1 MIRQPHKSIH
11 GFTLLELL
19 ISIVIFGLVAAM
31 AYSGLNNVLLAR
43 SLTEARTQDL
53 YKLQMALT
61 LMERDIEQIV
71 DRPVRDEFGS
81 EVPLP
86 AFVANEYGE
95 DYLLQFTRTGWLNPL
110 NLPRSHLQRIAYS
123 LKDEKLIRSLW
134 YVLDRA
140 QDSERYDIE
149 LLDGVKSLEIRYLD
163 DKKEWQRSWPPQ
175 SSSSFAQ
182 PQSQAQNQSPAVVA
196 PPRGIVI
203 EIDTKSFGKLE
214 RWFHLPG

>member
-1 MIRQPHKSIH
+1 MSRRLPKSVS

-19 ISIVIFGLVAAM
+19 ISMVIFGLIAAM
-31 AYSGLNNVLLAR
+31 AYSALNNMMIAR
-43 SLTEARTQDL
+43 SQTEARTQQL

-81 EVPLP
+81 DTPLP

-95 DYLLQFTRTGWLNPL
+95 DYLLQFTRTGWTNPL

-140 QDSERYDIE
+140 QDSERYDIV
-149 LLDGVKSLEIRYLD
+149 LLDDVKNLEFRYLD
-163 DKKEWQRSWPPQ
+163 DKKEWQR
-175 SSSSFAQ
+175 ADCG
-182 PQSQAQNQSPAVVA
+182 
-196 PPRGIVI
+196 RIG
-203 EIDTKSFGKLE
+203 
-214 RWFHLPG
+214 